1 MQHTTTTLR
10 GVALIEALVALLVL
24 AFGVLGLARL
34 QVGALTE
41 SRNSNARAVAVQLA
55 ADLAERMQSNVAV
68 RRASPGLNPYETDWG
83 VPPAA
88 GTDCL
93 AEACDADELAAFD
106 VRAWKINVQSL
117 LPNGDASV
125 FKSDTDR
132 NQFGVLMRWTTFKAM
147 NEELAPSGQDALYTR
162 ANAVTDATGAVGTG
176 VARATCT
183 PGFTCH
189 LIYIRP

>member
-1 MQHTTTTLR
+1 M
-10 GVALIEALVALLVL
+10 IEALVALLVL

-41 SRNSNARAVAVQLA
+41 SRNTNARALAVQLA

-68 RRASPGLNPYETDWG
+68 RRANPALNPYETRWG
-83 VPPAA
+83 APLAA

-93 AEACDADELAAFD
+93 ATACDGDELAAFD
-106 VRAWKINVQSL
+106 VRAWKLSVQSL

-125 FKSDTDR
+125 FRSDTDN

-147 NEELAPSGQDALYTR
+147 NEDLAPAGQDALYTR
-162 ANAVTDATGAVGTG
+162 ADAVTDATGAVGTG
-176 VARATCT
+176 VASESCT
-183 PGFTCH
+183 TGFTCH